1 MPKCLR
7 RPSHAKARLSCRRKT
22 RKRKRKSKRA
32 RLRGMRNLEP
42 KWLVGQ
48 PPPHQLVLA
57 YKKKLRTP
65 KTKDGDTEDAAE
77 CVESNDASQV
87 EAIFELADAQEAHS
101 STDSDSDSYNP
112 PDFLCESSSDD
123 SDLPEGSTDELDA

>member
-1 MPKCLR
+1 MPKCLY
-7 RPSHAKARLSCRRKT
+7 RPSHVKARLTCRHKT
-22 RKRKRKSKRA
+22 RKRKRKSKRG

-77 CVESNDASQV
+77 CDESIEASQV

>member
-1 MPKCLR
+1 MPKCLCL
-7 RPSHAKARLSCRRKT
+7 PNNVKARLSCRRKP

-32 RLRGMRNLEP
+32 RLRGMRSLEP

-65 KTKDGDTEDAAE
+65 KTKHGDKEDAAE
-77 CVESNDASQV
+77 CDESIEASHV

>member
-1 MPKCLR
+1 MTHTDTHMAPCACRTRIRHAWSVR
-7 RPSHAKARLSCRRKT
+7 R
-22 RKRKRKSKRA
+22 
-32 RLRGMRNLEP
+32 
-42 KWLVGQ
+42 GQ

-57 YKKKLRTP
+57 YQP

-77 CVESNDASQV
+77 CVVAFDASQV
-87 EAIFELADAQEAHS
+87 EAIFELADAQEAYS

>member
-7 RPSHAKARLSCRRKT
+7 RPSNAKARLSCRRKP

-57 YKKKLRTP
+57 YQP

-77 CVESNDASQV
+77 CVVAFDASQV
-87 EAIFELADAQEAHS
+87 EAIFELADAQEAYS